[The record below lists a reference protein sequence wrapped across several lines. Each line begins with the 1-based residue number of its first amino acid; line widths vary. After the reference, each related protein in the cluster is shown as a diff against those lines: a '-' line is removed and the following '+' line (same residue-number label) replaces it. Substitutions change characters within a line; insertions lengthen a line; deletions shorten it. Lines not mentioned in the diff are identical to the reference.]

1 MLDRQRIQRAALEEA
16 LRQIPAGVVVVEAPS
31 EEITFVNSQGQEISE
46 QYFGRSMPSELG
58 DLRQVYESSGL
69 ASLHPDGRPYEFEE
83 LPLMRSIRNSEE
95 VRDEAIV
102 HLLADGRRYTLRCDS
117 SPIYDEEGRIVAG
130 VLVMHNITEQ
140 RRAEETSQDKAEYF
154 RSLVDN
160 VSDIVTILEQDGTI
174 RFISPAVERVLGYTP
189 QELVGKR
196 AFDLVH
202 PEDIERTVKEFE
214 EALKM
219 REAHGVGVENR
230 LEHKDGS
237 WRYLHGLAINLL
249 DASAIGGILISSRDV
264 TERKQADER
273 FSYHAHLLENMQ
285 DAVIATDEQFVLM
298 AWNRGAQEMFGW
310 TADEVL
316 GHDIRDIIP
325 RDYSDDQLAQE
336 LQELTET
343 GRWRG
348 ERVWYR
354 KDGALVY
361 AEGLTIALRGEQ
373 EGQITGYLGI
383 MRDVSER
390 KRAEEALRESNR
402 RTEVILESTTDA
414 FFTLDREWHFTYIN
428 ERGLRQ
434 LQGNG
439 EELTRE
445 EVLGKNAWELYPELV
460 GSVFYQKYHEALR
473 EQKAV
478 EFEAYAPLSERWY
491 EVHAYPSEEGLALN
505 RRDISERKH
514 MERELRESKRRNE
527 EILESV
533 TDGFYAMD
541 RDWRFTYL
549 NARAVRFASQLAGKL
564 VGEEFTH
571 EGLLGRTLWETLPA
585 TVGTNIEEEYRRA
598 VREQQTTIFEYP
610 YPGGSQ
616 VFEVHAYP
624 SEQGLSVY
632 FQDITERKRAEEQLA
647 YYARLREHMHEAF
660 IATDERLLVKA
671 WNKGAEKMYGWTASE
686 ALGRDAREVASL
698 EMSDEQLAEVLQE
711 IAETGRL
718 RVEQVQRHK
727 DGTPF
732 HVDSLT
738 IAMRNERGETTGYL
752 AINRDITERKRVEE
766 EVEKRT
772 RQQAAVAELGLQ
784 ASVSDDLQAL
794 LEEAVALVA
803 RTLEVEYVKIV
814 ELLPDGEEMLLR
826 AGVGWREGLVGRATE
841 PAASNSEVGY
851 ALRYEAP
858 VVVEDVHAET
868 RFEPSELIRDH
879 GIVSGMTVVIHGQE
893 EEPFGVLCAHSA
905 SRRTFSED
913 DVNFLQAVANVL
925 ASAVERNET
934 ERRLEEVREA
944 ERSRVARDLH
954 DEALQDLTDA
964 LVEAQLARAT
974 PPEDPKLPQRLE
986 MLVAALDRVGP
997 QLRGAIYDLRL
1008 EAEQE
1013 RPFSELLEGLVRLQ
1027 NSMNPEAEVRL
1038 DLVGDGAVISGPF
1051 GELGREILRMLRE
1064 ALTNARRHSG
1074 ARNVRVAVRI
1084 SEDEDKLLAEV
1095 EDDGRGFD
1103 PAGED
1108 HPAAAAVGGV
1118 GTRGMAERAR
1128 LCGGDL
1134 KIESEPGRGTK
1145 VSLVV
1150 PLEKDPQDKPQ
1161 EQEEVEE
1168 SKQEEQPVR
1177 VLLVDDHTAIREALA
1192 VAFQIEGDFEV
1203 VGQAGS
1209 LAEARRMLEEVEQV
1223 DVAIVDLGLPDG
1235 YGGDLIE
1242 ELREANPQSQT
1253 LVLSA
1258 SLDRSERAHSIEAG
1272 AAGTLHK
1279 SAQLEEVVESVK
1291 RLRRGEVLLPLED
1304 VVELLRFAGS
1314 QRREEYEARQA
1325 IDRLT
1330 AREREVLQALGEGL
1344 DSEGIA
1350 QKLHISLRTER
1361 NHMSSILAK
1370 LGVHSQL
1377 QALVFAVRHGVVEIS

>member
-31 EEITFVNSQGQEISE
+31 EEITFVNSQGQEILE

-95 VRDEAIV
+95 VRDEAVV
-102 HLLADGRRYTLRCDS
+102 HLLADGSRFTVRCNS

-140 RRAEETSQDKAEYF
+140 RRAEE
-154 RSLVDN
+154 
-160 VSDIVTILEQDGTI
+160 
-174 RFISPAVERVLGYTP
+174 ER
-189 QELVGKR
+189 K
-196 AFDLVH
+196 
-202 PEDIERTVKEFE
+202 
-214 EALKM
+214 
-219 REAHGVGVENR
+219 EAHSRVEN
-230 LEHKDGS
+230 
-237 WRYLHGLAINLL
+237 
-249 DASAIGGILISSRDV
+249 
-264 TERKQADER
+264 
-273 FSYHAHLLENMQ
+273 
-285 DAVIATDEQFVLM
+285 
-298 AWNRGAQEMFGW
+298 
-310 TADEVL
+310 
-316 GHDIRDIIP
+316 
-325 RDYSDDQLAQE
+325 
-336 LQELTET
+336 
-343 GRWRG
+343 
-348 ERVWYR
+348 
-354 KDGALVY
+354 
-361 AEGLTIALRGEQ
+361 
-373 EGQITGYLGI
+373 
-383 MRDVSER
+383 
-390 KRAEEALRESNR
+390 
-402 RTEVILESTTDA
+402 ILESITDE
-414 FFTLDREWHFTYIN
+414 FFAVDRQWRFTYIN
-428 ERGLRQ
+428 ERALNRLRKTS
-434 LQGNG
+434 G
-439 EELTRE
+439 EGLTRE
-445 EVLGKNAWELYPELV
+445 ELSGKNCWVAFPELV
-460 GSVFYQKYHEALR
+460 DTVFYHKYHEALR
-473 EQKAV
+473 EQKTV
-478 EFEAYAPLSERWY
+478 QFETGSPLSKSWY
-491 EVHAYPSEEGLALN
+491 EVHAYPSEEGLSVYA
-505 RRDISERKH
+505 RDITERKH

-541 RDWRFTYL
+541 HEWRFTYL

-564 VGEEFTH
+564 AGEEFTH

-624 SEQGLSVY
+624 SEQGLSIY
-632 FQDITERKRAEEQLA
+632 F
-647 YYARLREHMHEAF
+647 
-660 IATDERLLVKA
+660 
-671 WNKGAEKMYGWTASE
+671 
-686 ALGRDAREVASL
+686 
-698 EMSDEQLAEVLQE
+698 
-711 IAETGRL
+711 
-718 RVEQVQRHK
+718 
-727 DGTPF
+727 
-732 HVDSLT
+732 
-738 IAMRNERGETTGYL
+738 
-752 AINRDITERKRVEE
+752 RDITERKEAEEALRYQLSLTETITDKAADPMLMLDAQGSITFANPAAEQMFGWRREELRGEVLHDKLHHHYPNGRPYPRSECRIMHALVTQLTLRDHEDLFFRKDGSTVDVSCSYAPFIVEGELAGAVLVVRDITDRKRAEE

-794 LEEAVALVA
+794 LEEVVALVA

-814 ELLPDGEEMLLR
+814 ELLPDGEQMLLR

-879 GIVSGMTVVIHGQE
+879 GIVSGMTVVIYGQEEE

-925 ASAVERNET
+925 AWAVERNET

-944 ERSRVARDLH
+944 ERSRIARDLH

-1013 RPFSELLEGLVRLQ
+1013 RPFSELLEALVRLQ

-1038 DLVGDGAVISGPF
+1038 DLVGDGAVISRPLG
-1051 GELGREILRMLRE
+1051 GVGREILRMLRE

-1108 HPAAAAVGGV
+1108 DPAAAGVGGV

-1128 LCGGDL
+1128 LYGGDL

-1145 VSLVV
+1145 VSLVL
-1150 PLEKDPQDKPQ
+1150 PLEKDPQDKTQ

-1192 VAFQIEGDFEV
+1192 VAFQIEGGFEV

-1258 SLDRSERAHSIEAG
+1258 SLDRSQRAQSIEAG

-1314 QRREEYEARQA
+1314 QRRAEYEARQA

-1330 AREREVLQALGEGL
+1330 PREREVLQALGEGL
-1344 DSEGIA
+1344 DNEGIA

>member
-31 EEITFVNSQGQEISE
+31 EEITFVNSQGQEILE

-95 VRDEAIV
+95 VRDEAVV
-102 HLLADGRRYTLRCDS
+102 HLLADGSRFTVRCNS

-140 RRAEETSQDKAEYF
+140 RRAEE
-154 RSLVDN
+154 
-160 VSDIVTILEQDGTI
+160 
-174 RFISPAVERVLGYTP
+174 ER
-189 QELVGKR
+189 K
-196 AFDLVH
+196 
-202 PEDIERTVKEFE
+202 
-214 EALKM
+214 
-219 REAHGVGVENR
+219 EAHSRVEN
-230 LEHKDGS
+230 
-237 WRYLHGLAINLL
+237 
-249 DASAIGGILISSRDV
+249 
-264 TERKQADER
+264 
-273 FSYHAHLLENMQ
+273 
-285 DAVIATDEQFVLM
+285 
-298 AWNRGAQEMFGW
+298 
-310 TADEVL
+310 
-316 GHDIRDIIP
+316 
-325 RDYSDDQLAQE
+325 
-336 LQELTET
+336 
-343 GRWRG
+343 
-348 ERVWYR
+348 
-354 KDGALVY
+354 
-361 AEGLTIALRGEQ
+361 
-373 EGQITGYLGI
+373 
-383 MRDVSER
+383 
-390 KRAEEALRESNR
+390 
-402 RTEVILESTTDA
+402 ILESITDE
-414 FFTLDREWHFTYIN
+414 FFAVDRQWRFTYIN
-428 ERGLRQ
+428 ERALNRLRKTR
-434 LQGNG
+434 G
-439 EELTRE
+439 EGLTRE
-445 EVLGKNAWELYPELV
+445 ELLGKNCWVAFPELV
-460 GSVFYQKYHEALR
+460 DTVFYHKYHEALR
-473 EQKAV
+473 EQKTV
-478 EFEAYAPLSERWY
+478 QFETGSPLSKSWY
-491 EVHAYPSEEGLALN
+491 EVHAYPSEEGLSVYA
-505 RRDISERKH
+505 RDITERKH

-541 RDWRFTYL
+541 HEWRFTYL
-549 NARAVRFASQLAGKL
+549 NERAVRFASQLAGKL
-564 VGEEFTH
+564 AGEEFTH
-571 EGLLGRTLWETLPA
+571 EGLLGQTLWETLPA

-598 VREQQTTIFEYP
+598 VREQQTTIFEYT

-624 SEQGLSVY
+624 SEQGLSIY
-632 FQDITERKRAEEQLA
+632 F
-647 YYARLREHMHEAF
+647 
-660 IATDERLLVKA
+660 
-671 WNKGAEKMYGWTASE
+671 
-686 ALGRDAREVASL
+686 
-698 EMSDEQLAEVLQE
+698 
-711 IAETGRL
+711 
-718 RVEQVQRHK
+718 
-727 DGTPF
+727 
-732 HVDSLT
+732 
-738 IAMRNERGETTGYL
+738 
-752 AINRDITERKRVEE
+752 RDITERKEAEEALRYQLSLTETITDKAADPMLMLDAQGSITFANPAAEQMFGWRREELRGEVLHDKLHHHYPDGRPYPRSECTIMHALAAQRTLRDHEDLFFRKDGSTVDVSCSYAPFIVEGELAGAVLVVRDITDRKRAEE

-794 LEEAVALVA
+794 LEEVVALVA

-814 ELLPDGEEMLLR
+814 ELLPDGEQMLLR

-879 GIVSGMTVVIHGQE
+879 GIVSGMTVVIYGQEEE

-925 ASAVERNET
+925 AWAVERNET

-944 ERSRVARDLH
+944 ERSRIARDLH

-974 PPEDPKLPQRLE
+974 SPEDPKLPQRLE

-1013 RPFSELLEGLVRLQ
+1013 RPFSELLEALVRLQ
-1027 NSMNPEAEVRL
+1027 NSMNSEAEVRL
-1038 DLVGDGAVISGPF
+1038 DLVGDGAVISRPL
-1051 GELGREILRMLRE
+1051 GEVGREILRVLRE

-1128 LCGGDL
+1128 LYGGDL

-1150 PLEKDPQDKPQ
+1150 PLEKDPQDKTQ

-1192 VAFQIEGDFEV
+1192 VAFQIEGGFEV

-1242 ELREANPQSQT
+1242 ELREANPQPQT

-1258 SLDRSERAHSIEAG
+1258 SLDRSERAQSIEAG

-1291 RLRRGEVLLPLED
+1291 RLRRGEVLLPLEE

-1314 QRREEYEARQA
+1314 QRRAEYEARQA

-1330 AREREVLQALGEGL
+1330 PREREILQALGEGL
-1344 DSEGIA
+1344 DNEGIA